1 VGGNLVLLN
10 GRWALADVGLG
21 VSVGIRLLRGE
32 LRICMRRMGGL
43 KVRMK
48 FGSSSRSRVGR
59 VLVERRIWRLGIVW
73 GRRPV
78 CRING
83 GNLIIEELM
92 VEG

>member
-10 GRWALADVGLG
+10 GRWALANVGLG

-32 LRICMRRMGGL
+32 LRICIRRMGGL

-59 VLVERRIWRLGIVW
+59 ILVERRIWRLGIVW
-73 GRRPV
+73 GRRLV
-78 CRING
+78 CRINR